1 MSNLPAPRTVEV
13 VGGAP
18 APEPARPRVL
28 LVGTA
33 LASGASFMVFAGMVG
48 IYLSVR
54 SSVIA
59 GGDSWLPAGAEL
71 PLTPANM
78 GLFTLLMAAVTMQWA
93 VDAMGKSDRP
103 HAYLALGTT
112 LLLGVSHVVMM
123 AYYYTQ
129 MNLVLNGESSTQA
142 VLIYSITG
150 LHLAMVVAALV
161 FISLMAFRA
170 LGGQLTGRDREGVA
184 SAAMFWHVTIAVYT
198 VVWYSIF
205 IVK

>member
-1 MSNLPAPRTVEV
+1 MSTLPAPRTVEI
-13 VGGAP
+13 VGDAP

-48 IYLSVR
+48 AYVSVR
-54 SSVIA
+54 ASVLA
-59 GGDSWLPAGAEL
+59 DGETWLPSGVEL

-78 GLFTLLMAAVTMQWA
+78 GLFTLLMAVVTMQWA

-103 HAYLALGTT
+103 HAYLAMGTT
-112 LLLGVSHVVMM
+112 LLLGVAHVVMM
-123 AYYYTQ
+123 AYYYTE
-129 MNLVLNGESSTQA
+129 MNLVLNGEASTQA

-150 LHLAMVVAALV
+150 LHLAMVVAALI
-161 FISLMAFRA
+161 FIALMAFRA

-184 SAAMFWHVTIAVYT
+184 SAAMFWYVTIAVYA